1 MGVFTIFLFIK
12 RVSILSIFINKMMF
26 GFIKKMFLRLLTGI
40 VSTSNNIKCVSL
52 SNQRCMTKPTL
63 INLHL
68 KEYSQNYIFF
78 TEFTS

>member
-1 MGVFTIFLFIK
+1 
-12 RVSILSIFINKMMF
+12 MMF
-26 GFIKKMFLRLLTGI
+26 GFIRKMFFRLLTGI
-40 VSTSNNIKCVSL
+40 VSTSNNTKYVSL